1 MLKSLPSPL
10 AAGCYHE
17 AESEHLAA
25 GEEGGAGPL
34 HLRACAQVT
43 TSRTWAASQLSEV
56 RRGGSAC
63 LSPNLRG
70 CFSLRRRHICARSHC
85 RYEKVKTEA
94 ECSDLPGGSHQ
105 SSYFSLSPHPSAS
118 FLTFQQGI
126 PFCKLHVGKEEKV
139 LSSLLVVKECHTPG
153 ACK

>member
-43 TSRTWAASQLSEV
+43 TYRTWAASQLSKV

-70 CFSLRRRHICARSHC
+70 CFSLKSWFSESFWLWLA
-85 RYEKVKTEA
+85 
-94 ECSDLPGGSHQ
+94 GSQFPDHRLKQ
-105 SSYFSLSPHPSAS
+105 
-118 FLTFQQGI
+118 
-126 PFCKLHVGKEEKV
+126 
-139 LSSLLVVKECHTPG
+139 
-153 ACK
+153 